1 MIGVD
6 TSGIKRILI
15 VRTDRIGDVVLSTPT
30 LTAVRKAF
38 PKAYIAMMVS
48 QETKEIVMSNP
59 YLNEVIIYDKKV
71 RQRGIFKTLQF
82 AGWLR
87 DKRFDLAFILHST
100 NRVNLV
106 TFLAGIPRRVGYK
119 RGKMDFLL
127 TDKLDYKKRLGDKHE
142 AEYSLDVLRHIGID
156 AEDSPLV
163 MPVDKRSENKIE
175 ELFRENGL
183 KQGEKI
189 LVLHP
194 GASDASKMWPQEN
207 FAKTA
212 DALIEKFGLRAVLIS
227 GREHIDLGEK
237 VRNLMKHEPVFLC
250 GKTSLRD
257 LAVLFK
263 KTSLFISNDSG
274 PIHIAC
280 AIGAPVVS
288 IFSRNEKGLSP
299 RRWGPLGSKAI
310 ALHKDVGCTECLAH
324 NCKKAFLCLRSV
336 TVKEVVEKASELL
349 S

>member
-1 MIGVD
+1 MINMD
-6 TSGIKRILI
+6 TLDIKRILI

-48 QETKEIVMSNP
+48 SETKEIVMFNP

-82 AGWLR
+82 AGRLR
-87 DKRFDLAFILHST
+87 DKRFDIAFILHST

-106 TFLAGIPRRVGYK
+106 TFLAGIPKRVGYK

-127 TDKLDYKKRLGDKHE
+127 TDTLDYKKRLGDKHE
-142 AEYSLDVLRHIGID
+142 AEYSLDVLRHIGIK
-156 AEDSPLV
+156 AEMSSLV
-163 MPVDKRSENKIE
+163 MPVDKKSENKIE
-175 ELFRENGL
+175 KLFRENGL
-183 KQGEKI
+183 KHGEKI

-194 GASDASKMWPQEN
+194 GASDASKMWPHEN

-212 DALIEKFGLRAVLIS
+212 DVLIEKFGLKTVLIS
-227 GREHIDLGEK
+227 GPEHVSLGEK
-237 VRNLMKHEPVFLC
+237 VRKLTKHEPVFLC
-250 GKTSLRD
+250 GKTSIGD
-257 LAVLFK
+257 LAALFK

-274 PIHIAC
+274 PVHIAC
-280 AIGAPVVS
+280 AVGVPVVS

-299 RRWGPLGSKAI
+299 QRWGPLGKNVAV
-310 ALHKDVGCTECLAH
+310 LHKDVGCTECLAH

-336 TVKEVVEKASELL
+336 TVEEVVEKASELL

>member
-1 MIGVD
+1 MD
-6 TSGIKRILI
+6 LSGIKRILI

-30 LTAVRKAF
+30 LTAARKAF

-48 QETKEIVMSNP
+48 PETKEIVISNP

-71 RQRGIFKTLQF
+71 KQRGIFKTMQF

-100 NRVNLV
+100 NRVSLV
-106 TFLAGIPRRVGYK
+106 TFLAGIPKRVGYK

-156 AEDSPLV
+156 AEISPLV
-163 MPVDKRSENKIE
+163 MPVDKKSENKIE
-175 ELFRENGL
+175 ELFRKNGL

-194 GASDASKMWPQEN
+194 GASDVSKMWPHEN

-212 DALIEKFGLRAVLIS
+212 DALIEKFELRGVLIS
-227 GREHIDLGEK
+227 GLEHVGLGDG
-237 VRNLMKHEPVFLC
+237 VRKLMKHEPVFLC
-250 GKTSLRD
+250 GKTSLGD
-257 LAVLFK
+257 LAALFK
-263 KTSLFISNDSG
+263 KTSIFISNDSG
-274 PIHIAC
+274 PVHIAC
-280 AIGAPVVS
+280 AVGVPVIS

-299 RRWGPLGSKAI
+299 KRWGPIGKNVAV
-310 ALHKDVGCTECLAH
+310 LHKDVGCTECLAH

-336 TVKEVVEKASELL
+336 TVEEVVEKASGLL

>member
-1 MIGVD
+1 MD
-6 TSGIKRILI
+6 QSGIKRILI

-30 LTAVRKAF
+30 ITAVRKAF

-48 QETKEIVMSNP
+48 PETKEIIKGNP
-59 YLNEVIIYDKKV
+59 YLNEVIVYDKKV

-82 AGWLR
+82 ARWLR
-87 DKRFDLAFILHST
+87 DKRFDLVFILHST

-106 TFLAGIPRRVGYK
+106 TFLAGIPKRVGYK

-127 TDKLDYKKRLGDKHE
+127 TDTLDYKKRLGDKHE

-156 AEDSPLV
+156 AEISPLV
-163 MPVDKRSENKIE
+163 MPIDKKSENKIE
-175 ELFRENGL
+175 ELLRGNGL

-194 GASDASKMWPQEN
+194 GASDVSKMWPQEN

-212 DALIEKFGLRAVLIS
+212 DALVEKFELRAVLIS
-227 GREHIDLGEK
+227 DLEHVDLGEK
-237 VRNLMKHEPVFLC
+237 VRKLMKDKPVFLC
-250 GKTSLRD
+250 GKTSLGD
-257 LAVLFK
+257 LAALFK
-263 KTSLFISNDSG
+263 RTSLFISNDSG
-274 PIHIAC
+274 PVHIAC
-280 AIGAPVVS
+280 AVGVPVIS

-299 RRWGPLGSKAI
+299 KRWGPLGKNVAV
-310 ALHKDVGCTECLAH
+310 LHKDVGCAECLAH

-336 TVKEVVEKASELL
+336 TVEEVVEKAEELL
-349 S
+349 SQ